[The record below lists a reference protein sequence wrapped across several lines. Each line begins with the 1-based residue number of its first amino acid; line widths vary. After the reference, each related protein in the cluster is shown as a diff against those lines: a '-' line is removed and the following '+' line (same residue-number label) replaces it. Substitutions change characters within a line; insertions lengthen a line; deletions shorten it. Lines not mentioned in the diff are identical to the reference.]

1 MSVRHAAIWSMG
13 SQYAGFILQF
23 VTSVLVSRFFL
34 TPAEVGL
41 YSIAIAAAMLV
52 AILQDFGLT
61 RYISGL
67 TEVDEQHLAQC
78 SSVAMV
84 FSCLVAGIIA
94 LAAWPMAQ
102 FYGQPDLM
110 GILLIIAASYF
121 FVPFFNVPSALLSRD
136 LNFSSLFMINVAAIL
151 AQSVVTLGMAAMGY
165 SAYSLAWGVVAQTA
179 TRAAVAQWRRPVRMA
194 LWAGKENL
202 KPILAFGSASSV
214 LYVVGGISVRSPDLI
229 IGRFLGLAATGL
241 YSRAAALSDHFRML
255 IGGAIGQVFYPAF
268 ARIRDRGESL
278 APAYLR
284 VVAAYTAIIW
294 PGMVGLAVAS
304 VPLVHFLYGDAW
316 ADVAPLLTFIA
327 LSELLLLALP
337 LHTDIPILTGRIRI
351 LIRLAAVDT
360 FIAVG
365 LLLIASHYS
374 VTAAA
379 ASRMVYSVLWF
390 ALYARFMQRI
400 IGFRWADMVSLY
412 ARGLLATG
420 AAVAPLL
427 LCYQFWIP
435 AADMGIGA
443 LLFFAGLG
451 VPLWAATLVALRH
464 PAVGEVWDMV
474 GPHLTPL
481 KRRFAR
487 R

>member
-13 SQYAGFILQF
+13 SQYAGFIMQF

-67 TEVDEQHLAQC
+67 SEVDEKHLAQC

-84 FSCLVAGIIA
+84 FSTLVASIIA
-94 LAAWPMAQ
+94 LSAWPLAQ
-102 FYGQPDLM
+102 FYDQPDLM
-110 GILLIIAASYF
+110 GILLIIAGSYV

-136 LNFSSLFMINVAAIL
+136 LNFSSLFMVNVAAIL

-165 SAYSLAWGVVAQTA
+165 SAYSLAWGMVAQTA

-284 VVAAYTAIIW
+284 VVGAYTAIVW
-294 PGMVGLAVAS
+294 PGMAGLAVAS
-304 VPLVHFLYGDAW
+304 VPLVDFLYGAKW
-316 ADVAPLLTFIA
+316 AGVAPLLTFIA
-327 LSELLLLALP
+327 LSEILLFALP
-337 LHTDIPILTGRIRI
+337 LHNDIPILKGKIGV
-351 LIRLAAVDT
+351 LIKFACVDT
-360 FIAVG
+360 IIAIG
-365 LLLIASHYS
+365 LLVMASQYD
-374 VTAAA
+374 VTTAA
-379 ASRMVYSVLWF
+379 ASRLAYAALWF
-390 ALYARFMQRI
+390 ALYARFMQRMVE
-400 IGFRWADMVSLY
+400 FRWGDMLGLY

-443 LLFFAGLG
+443 LLLFAMMG
-451 VPLWAATLVALRH
+451 VPLWAATLVVLRH

-474 GPHLTPL
+474 GPHLVPL
-481 KRRFAR
+481 KQRFAR
-487 R
+487 S